1 MSDGK
6 GVAAGMPPDNDDAVL
21 SGEKRE
27 EGQELDSGDS

>member
-6 GVAAGMPPDNDDAVL
+6 EVAAFISPDNDDAVL

-27 EGQELDSGDS
+27 EEQELD